1 MNIKN
6 IIKEE
11 VENFINEYVTNDEIS
26 LMKYLTLPLD
36 EKYVMIAY
44 NYPFFIEKFLEENDN
59 DEMLRELKDFLNDG
73 GTEGDFVYELGSEND
88 ELFKEYG
95 EWLYVN
101 LVGYNSSSLDVLP
114 EEMPAWAYFDDQA
127 EIIKNQWLVHFTSD
141 ADGIAKQG
149 FRYGVDEID
158 KLGLTV
164 FYSEFDKKY
173 GGYNFAYTLDDYK
186 KYSKVGSRYKYGE
199 EVVVFRASGVRVWH
213 YTDEEYQTIFYG
225 NTAKNIIPITEGE
238 NKRWGIY
245 SNRSGRLIVEDEDLT
260 KLIYWIIKNYNQY
273 RKHLEW

>member
-59 DEMLRELKDFLNDG
+59 DEMLRELKEFLNDG
-73 GTEGDFVYELGSEND
+73 GTEYEFVYELRSENN

-95 EWLYVN
+95 EWLYGN
-101 LVGYNSSSLDVLP
+101 MVGYNSSSLDVLP

-127 EIIKNQWLVHFTSD
+127 EIIKNQWLIHFTSD
-141 ADGIAKQG
+141 AYGIAKEG
-149 FRYGVDEID
+149 FKYGVNEIN
-158 KLGLTV
+158 KLGLTTY
-164 FYSEFDKKY
+164 YSEFDKKY

-213 YTDEEYQTIFYG
+213 NTDEEYQTIFYG
-225 NTAKNIIPITEGE
+225 NTAKNIIPIIDGE
-238 NKRWGIY
+238 TKRWGIY
-245 SNRSGRLIVEDEDLT
+245 SNRSGNLIVEHDDLT
-260 KLIYWIIKNYNQY
+260 KLIYWIIKNYDQY
-273 RKHLEW
+273 RKHLE

>member
-11 VENFINEYVTNDEIS
+11 VENFINEYITNDEIS

-36 EKYVMIAY
+36 EKYVEIAY
-44 NYPFFIEKFLEENDN
+44 NYPFFIEKFLEEDN
-59 DEMLRELKDFLNDG
+59 DEEMLRELKEFLNDG
-73 GTEGDFVYELGSEND
+73 GTEGDFVYELRSSND

-101 LVGYNSSSLDVLP
+101 MVGYNSSLLDVSP
-114 EEMPAWAYFDDQA
+114 EEMPAWSYFQDQA
-127 EIIKNQWLVHFTSD
+127 DIIKNQWLVHFTSD
-141 ADGIAKQG
+141 ADGIAKEG
-149 FRYGVDEID
+149 FRYGVDEIN
-158 KLGLTV
+158 KLGLTTY
-164 FYSEFDKKY
+164 YSEFDKKY

-213 YTDEEYQTIFYG
+213 NSDEEYQTIFYG
-225 NTAKNIIPITEGE
+225 NTAKNIIPITAGE
-238 NKRWGIY
+238 KNRWGIY
-245 SNRSGRLIVEDEDLT
+245 SNRSGNLIVEHYDLT
-260 KLIYWIIKNYNQY
+260 KLIQWIIKNYDQY
-273 RKHLEW
+273 RKHLE

>member
-59 DEMLRELKDFLNDG
+59 DEMLRELKEFLNDG
-73 GTEGDFVYELGSEND
+73 GTEYEFVYELRSENN

-95 EWLYVN
+95 EWLYGN
-101 LVGYNSSSLDVLP
+101 MVGYNSSSLDVLP

-127 EIIKNQWLVHFTSD
+127 EIIKNQWLIHFTSD
-141 ADGIAKQG
+141 AYGIAKEG
-149 FRYGVDEID
+149 FKYGVNEIN

-213 YTDEEYQTIFYG
+213 NTDEEYQTIFYG
-225 NTAKNIIPITEGE
+225 NTAKNIIPIIDGE
-238 NKRWGIY
+238 TKRWGIY
-245 SNRSGRLIVEDEDLT
+245 SNRSGNLIVEHDDLT
-260 KLIYWIIKNYNQY
+260 KLIQWIIKNYDQY
-273 RKHLEW
+273 RKHLE

>member
-44 NYPFFIEKFLEENDN
+44 IYPFFIEKFLEENDN

-73 GTEGDFVYELGSEND
+73 GTEYEFVYELRSENN

-95 EWLYVN
+95 EWLYGN
-101 LVGYNSSSLDVLP
+101 MVGYNSSSLDVLP

-127 EIIKNQWLVHFTSD
+127 EIIKNQWLIHFTSD
-141 ADGIAKQG
+141 AYGIAKEG
-149 FRYGVDEID
+149 FKYGVDEIN
-158 KLGLTV
+158 KLGLTTY
-164 FYSEFDKKY
+164 YSEFDKKY

-213 YTDEEYQTIFYG
+213 NTDEEYQTIFYG
-225 NTAKNIIPITEGE
+225 NTAKNIIPIIDGE
-238 NKRWGIY
+238 TKRWGIY
-245 SNRSGRLIVEDEDLT
+245 SNRSGNLIVEHDNLT
-260 KLIYWIIKNYNQY
+260 KLIYWIIKNYDQY
-273 RKHLEW
+273 RKHLE

>member
-59 DEMLRELKDFLNDG
+59 NEMLRELKDFLNDG

-101 LVGYNSSSLDVLP
+101 LVGYNSSLLDVLP
-114 EEMPAWAYFDDQA
+114 EEMPAWTYFQDQA

-158 KLGLTV
+158 KLSLTV

-213 YTDEEYQTIFYG
+213 NTDEEYQTIFYG

-245 SNRSGRLIVEDEDLT
+245 SNRSGRLIVEDDDLT

>member
-59 DEMLRELKDFLNDG
+59 DEMLRELKEFLNDG
-73 GTEGDFVYELGSEND
+73 GTEYEFVYELRSENN

-95 EWLYVN
+95 EWLYGN
-101 LVGYNSSSLDVLP
+101 MVGYNSSSLDVLP
-114 EEMPAWAYFDDQA
+114 EEMPAWVYFDDQA
-127 EIIKNQWLVHFTSD
+127 EIIKNQWLIHFTSD
-141 ADGIAKQG
+141 AYGIAKEG
-149 FRYGVDEID
+149 FKYGVNEIN

-213 YTDEEYQTIFYG
+213 NTDEEYQTIFYG
-225 NTAKNIIPITEGE
+225 NTAKNIIPIIDGE
-238 NKRWGIY
+238 TKRWGIY
-245 SNRSGRLIVEDEDLT
+245 SNRSGNLIVEHDDLT
-260 KLIYWIIKNYNQY
+260 KLIYWIIKNYDQY
-273 RKHLEW
+273 RKHLE

>member
-73 GTEGDFVYELGSEND
+73 GTEYEFVYELRSENN

-95 EWLYVN
+95 EWLYGN
-101 LVGYNSSSLDVLP
+101 MVGYNSSSLDVLP

-127 EIIKNQWLVHFTSD
+127 EIIKNQWLIHFTSD
-141 ADGIAKQG
+141 AYGIAKEG
-149 FRYGVDEID
+149 FKYGVNEIN
-158 KLGLTV
+158 KLGLTTY
-164 FYSEFDKKY
+164 YSEFDKKY

-213 YTDEEYQTIFYG
+213 NTDEEYQTIFYG
-225 NTAKNIIPITEGE
+225 NTAKNIIPITDGE
-238 NKRWGIY
+238 TKRWGIY
-245 SNRSGRLIVEDEDLT
+245 SNRSGNLIVEHDDLT
-260 KLIYWIIKNYNQY
+260 KLIQWIIKNYDQY
-273 RKHLEW
+273 RKHLE

>member
-11 VENFINEYVTNDEIS
+11 VENFINEYITNDEIS

-36 EKYVMIAY
+36 DKYVEIAY
-44 NYPFFIEKFLEENDN
+44 NYPFFIENFLEEDDN
-59 DEMLRELKDFLNDG
+59 DEMLRELKEFLNDG
-73 GTEGDFVYELGSEND
+73 GTEGDFVYELRSEND

-101 LVGYNSSSLDVLP
+101 MLGYNSSLLDVSP
-114 EEMPAWAYFDDQA
+114 EEMPAWTYFHNKADV
-127 EIIKNQWLVHFTSD
+127 IKNQWLVHFTSD
-141 ADGIAKQG
+141 ADGIAKEG
-149 FRYGVDEID
+149 FKYGVDEIN
-158 KLGLTV
+158 KLGLTTY
-164 FYSEFDKKY
+164 YSEFDKKY

-213 YTDEEYQTIFYG
+213 NTDEEYQTIFYG
-225 NTAKNIIPITEGE
+225 NTAKNIIPIKVGE

-245 SNRSGRLIVEDEDLT
+245 SNRNSRLIVEHDDLT
-260 KLIYWIIKNYNQY
+260 KLIYWIIKNYDQY
-273 RKHLEW
+273 RKHLE